1 MGGIRLS
8 HLNESDKEKKLIF
21 CVLTTSDTRNVSNDR
36 SGWTIRQNLNRRVIM
51 YLNTWLCQDDKMEI
65 ESIVEEW
72 LRNPNVHGII
82 STGGTG
88 IGFRDVTIET
98 VRPYFTKTID
108 GFGELFRYLS
118 YTEDVGSKALL
129 SRAAAGVVREK
140 VFFALPGS
148 VKAVEL
154 AMDKLILPEIHHIVH
169 ELTKHLED

>member
-1 MGGIRLS
+1 MS
-8 HLNESDKEKKLIF
+8 HLNESDKEQKLVF

-36 SGWTIRQNLNRRVIM
+36 SGWTIREKLESAGHYVFESRI
-51 YLNTWLCQDDKMEI
+51 CQDDALEI
-65 ESIVEEW
+65 KLIVEKW
-72 LRNPNVHGII
+72 LRNPKVHAII

-98 VRPYFTKTID
+98 VSPYFTKTID

-118 YTEDVGSKALL
+118 YIEDVGSKALL
-129 SRAAAGVVREK
+129 SRAAAGVMKEK

-154 AMDKLILPEIHHIVH
+154 AMDKLILPEVHHIAH
-169 ELTKHLED
+169 ELTKHLDD

>member
-1 MGGIRLS
+1 MS
-8 HLNESDKEKKLIF
+8 HLNESDKEKKLVF
-21 CVLTTSDTRNVSNDR
+21 CVLTTSDTRNVSTDK
-36 SGWTIRQNLNRRVIM
+36 SGLAIRTKLESAGHQVFESC
-51 YLNTWLCQDDKMEI
+51 LCQDDMIEI

-72 LRNPNVHGII
+72 LRNPKVDAII

-98 VRPYFTKTID
+98 VAPYFTKRID

-129 SRAAAGVVREK
+129 SRAAAGVIKEK

-154 AMDKLILPEIHHIVH
+154 AMDKLILPEVHHIVH
-169 ELTKHLED
+169 ELTKHLDG

>member
-1 MGGIRLS
+1 M
-8 HLNESDKEKKLIF
+8 NELDKGKELIF
-21 CVLTTSDTRNVSNDR
+21 CVLTTSDTRNISDDK
-36 SGWTIRQNLNRRVIM
+36 SGWIIRQKLESMGHHVFESRICR
-51 YLNTWLCQDDKMEI
+51 DDKMEI

-72 LRNPNVHGII
+72 LRNLNVNAII

-88 IGFRDVTIET
+88 ISFRDVTIET
-98 VRPYFTKTID
+98 IVPYFTKRMD

-129 SRAAAGVVREK
+129 SRAAAGVIEEK

-169 ELTKHLED
+169 ELTKHLEG

>member
-1 MGGIRLS
+1 M
-8 HLNESDKEKKLIF
+8 NELDKGKELIF
-21 CVLTTSDTRNVSNDR
+21 CVLTTSDTRNISDDK
-36 SGWTIRQNLNRRVIM
+36 SGWIIRQKLESMGHHVFESRICR
-51 YLNTWLCQDDKMEI
+51 DDKMEI

-72 LRNPNVHGII
+72 LRNLNVNAII

-98 VRPYFTKTID
+98 IVPYFTKRMD

-129 SRAAAGVVREK
+129 SRAAAGVIEEK

-169 ELTKHLED
+169 ELTKHLEG

>member
-1 MGGIRLS
+1 MS
-8 HLNESDKEKKLIF
+8 HLNESDKEKKLVF
-21 CVLTTSDTRNVSNDR
+21 CVLTMSDTRNGSNDK
-36 SGWTIRQNLNRRVIM
+36 SGWTIRQNSNRQATMSLNRCYVKMI
-51 YLNTWLCQDDKMEI
+51 KMEI

-72 LRNPNVHGII
+72 LRNPNVNAII

-98 VRPYFTKTID
+98 VAPYFTKRID

-129 SRAAAGVVREK
+129 SRAAAGVIKEK

-169 ELTKHLED
+169 ELTKHLEG

>member
-1 MGGIRLS
+1 MT
-8 HLNESDKEKKLIF
+8 ESDKEKKLTF
-21 CVLTTSDTRNVSNDR
+21 CVLTTSDTRNASNDK
-36 SGWTIRQNLNRRVIM
+36 SGKSIRTKLESAGQYVFESRICR
-51 YLNTWLCQDDKMEI
+51 DDKMEI

-72 LRNPNVHGII
+72 LRNPSVNAII

-98 VRPYFTKTID
+98 IVPYFTKRID

-129 SRAAAGVVREK
+129 SRAAAGVIQEK
-140 VFFALPGS
+140 AFFALPGS

-169 ELTKHLED
+169 ELTKHLEE

>member
-1 MGGIRLS
+1 M
-8 HLNESDKEKKLIF
+8 NELDKGKELIF
-21 CVLTTSDTRNVSNDR
+21 CVLTTSDTRNESDDK
-36 SGWTIRQNLNRRVIM
+36 SGWIIRQKLESMGHHVFESRICR
-51 YLNTWLCQDDKMEI
+51 DDKMEI

-72 LRNPNVHGII
+72 LRNLNVNAII

-88 IGFRDVTIET
+88 ISFRDVTIET
-98 VRPYFTKTID
+98 IVPYFTKRMD

-129 SRAAAGVVREK
+129 SRAAAGVIEEK

-169 ELTKHLED
+169 ELTKHLEG

>member
-1 MGGIRLS
+1 M
-8 HLNESDKEKKLIF
+8 NETDKGKKLIF
-21 CVLTTSDTRNVSNDR
+21 CVLTTSDTRTVSDDK
-36 SGWTIRQNLNRRVIM
+36 SGWIIRQKLESAGHHVFESRICR
-51 YLNTWLCQDDKMEI
+51 DDKMEI

-72 LRNPNVHGII
+72 LRNPNVNAII

-98 VRPYFTKTID
+98 IVPYFTKRID

-129 SRAAAGVVREK
+129 SRAAAGVIEEK
-140 VFFALPGS
+140 AFFALPGS

-169 ELTKHLED
+169 ELTKHLKE

>member
-1 MGGIRLS
+1 M
-8 HLNESDKEKKLIF
+8 NESDKEKKLVF
-21 CVLTTSDTRNVSNDR
+21 CVLTTSDTRNTSNDR
-36 SGWTIRQNLNRRVIM
+36 SGWTIREKLESAGHHVFESWI
-51 YLNTWLCQDDKMEI
+51 CKDDALEI
-65 ESIVEEW
+65 ELIVEKW
-72 LRNPNVHGII
+72 LRNPKVHAII

-98 VRPYFTKTID
+98 VTPFFTKTID

-129 SRAAAGVVREK
+129 SRAAAGVVKEK

-154 AMDKLILPEIHHIVH
+154 AMNKLVLPEVHHIVH
-169 ELTKHLED
+169 ELTKHLDD